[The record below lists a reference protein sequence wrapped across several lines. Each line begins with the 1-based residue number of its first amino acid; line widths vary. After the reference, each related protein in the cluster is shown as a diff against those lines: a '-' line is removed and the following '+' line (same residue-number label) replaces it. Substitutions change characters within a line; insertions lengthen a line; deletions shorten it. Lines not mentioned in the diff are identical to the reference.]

1 MNKNCRTLLG
11 LLLAVVT
18 MACSSNRGGVLDS
31 ELEHSYNLAS
41 DPRGYVDSL
50 RWKLIWSDEFDYE
63 DSQLEN
69 LWISDSGSYKS
80 QIACT
85 RFRENALVS
94 DGSLKLINR
103 REARDPRT
111 EWTSGNVWSRE
122 TFLYGFFECRYKYAA
137 AHTTNNAFWIMPSPA
152 TPIPE
157 DGIKFEIDINEGH
170 YPNELY
176 LDLHNWS
183 ELIMVDGVQKFP
195 RDQRCYAYGG
205 KPEVSIDL
213 AKGVKSSK
221 IRLSSSNKRSFTLT
235 KFEIIDAATGVDL
248 VASHNLSPTVSGTV
262 DGVAQS
268 LSLDAQ
274 EPMWR
279 APLNGEKWIL
289 FEFDEPQEVAAINF
303 ESGNFS
309 SKSNMVINSM
319 SDYKVESWDG
329 SKWVL
334 LEEWD
339 VREITNFADTYHT
352 YGLEW
357 SEKELIYYFDGVE
370 IRREVNDICH
380 NEANVYLSLAILKYL
395 GDIPDSVDGSS
406 MEVDYVRIYKES
418 PGDN

>member
-1 MNKNCRTLLG
+1 MNKKFKTISVV
-11 LLLAVVT
+11 LLAIGSL
-18 MACSSNRGGVLDS
+18 ACSSNRGHSSVSDV
-31 ELEHSYNLAS
+31 EYSYNIAS

-50 RWKLIWSDEFDYE
+50 KWRVVWSDEFDYD
-63 DSQLEN
+63 DSLLEK
-69 LWISDSGSYKS
+69 LWVSDSGTYKS

-85 RFRENALVS
+85 RFRENAVVS

-103 REARDPRT
+103 REDRDPRT
-111 EWTSGNVWSRE
+111 EWTSGNIWSRE

-183 ELIMVDGVQKFP
+183 EPIMIDGVQKFP

-205 KPEVSIDL
+205 RSAVSIDL
-213 AKGVKSSK
+213 AKGVTTSK
-221 IRLSSSNKRSFTLT
+221 IRLSSSNKRSFNLT

-248 VASHNLSPTVSGTV
+248 VSNDSALISVSGV
-262 DGVAQS
+262 ADGAAEAICFDS
-268 LSLDAQ
+268 ELST
-274 EPMWR
+274 WR
-279 APLNGEKWIL
+279 APLNGEKWIQ
-289 FEFDEPQEVAAINF
+289 FEFCEARDISAVNF

-309 SKSNMVINSM
+309 TQSNMVINSM
-319 SDYKVESWDG
+319 SNYLVEAWDG
-329 SKWVL
+329 LKWVKL
-334 LEEWD
+334 DEWD
-339 VREITNFADTYHT
+339 VSDTTNFADTFHT

-357 SEKELIYYFDGVE
+357 NKEELIYYFDGVE
-370 IRREVNDICH
+370 IRREPNEICH

-395 GDIPDSVDGSS
+395 GDIPDNVDGSF
-406 MEVDYVRIYKES
+406 MEVDYVRIYK
-418 PGDN
+418 NRYN